1 MGKKGKRKN
10 KRNHNSGAGD
20 FKRLFKVLGLS
31 LLIVLVFLAAVLFIS
46 RYTDLDLFGTDDE
59 AANVADGMVF
69 KIDADN
75 VRSVKPYGNGV
86 AMLTNASMLYL
97 DSAGRE
103 IESNKHIFASP
114 EMQIS
119 DKTVF
124 LYDKGGTGCRI
135 EKNASVYCEFTAPGI
150 ITCGAVGR
158 RGNYAYSVDN
168 HEGYQSHIFVYSV
181 KGEKQFEWGSA
192 SDYCFRLALSEL
204 GNRIAVCVVGVQN
217 AEYYSKVML
226 FSFNSG
232 QPNYSVDFSGKTVF
246 DIDFV
251 SGKKLAV
258 YTDAGVYLIDSD
270 GSMTARQEYSAS
282 EIEHSCV
289 NAHGLSCT
297 AVIPYGNEQTPLIT
311 VFDASHKPIFS
322 HQYNTLISGVVSSNS
337 YVGVVMLDKV
347 QILSR
352 SNRIVGDIHP
362 GEACERCVIVNNYLF
377 VLTGTGLHRYHLRFD
392 SERAETTV
400 GYVPQVVR
408 DKPRTTEQPSPTAT
422 DALPDETAVSETEST
437 PTLSTEEQPV
447 EEPANDEVDPEEEP
461 ADEEVEEP
469 EELPGDAEDEG
480 PLFG

>member
-1 MGKKGKRKN
+1 MGKKQKRK
-10 KRNHNSGAGD
+10 KRNNHTNSTGD

-31 LLIVLVFLAAVLFIS
+31 LLIVMLFLAAILFIS
-46 RYTDLDLFGTDDE
+46 RYTDLDLFGKNESPADI
-59 AANVADGMVF
+59 ADGLIF
-69 KIDADN
+69 KIDTDN

-86 AMLTNASMLYL
+86 AMLTNASVLYL
-97 DSAGRE
+97 DSAGRQ
-103 IESNKHIFASP
+103 IESNKHIYAAP
-114 EMQIS
+114 EMQIN

-124 LYDKGGTGCRI
+124 VYDKGGTNCRI
-135 EKNASVYCEFTAPGI
+135 EKNASVYRELTAPGV

-158 RGNYAYSVDN
+158 RDNYAYSVDN
-168 HEGYQSHIFVYSV
+168 HDGYQSHIFVYNF

-192 SDYCFRLALSEL
+192 SDYCFRLALSDL

-232 QPNYSVDFSGKTVF
+232 QPNYTVDFSGKTVF

-258 YTDAGVYLIDSD
+258 YTDEGVYLIDPD
-270 GSMTARQEYSAS
+270 GTLTAQQEYTAS
-282 EIEHSCV
+282 EIEHTCV
-289 NAHGLSCT
+289 NTHGLSCT

-311 VFDASHKPIFS
+311 VFDGLHKPIYS
-322 HQYNTLISGVVSSNS
+322 HQYNTLISGVVCSGS
-337 YVGVVMLDKV
+337 YVGVVMFDKV
-347 QILSR
+347 QILNR

-392 SERAETTV
+392 SDKAETTE

-408 DKPRTTEQPSPTAT
+408 NNPQTTEPQSVSDT
-422 DALPDETAVSETEST
+422 DASPAEPSSAESASVGISPSNSLSDDGTIAEDSIDHVGEYDSEDDHYDISE
-437 PTLSTEEQPV
+437 
-447 EEPANDEVDPEEEP
+447 
-461 ADEEVEEP
+461 DEES
-469 EELPGDAEDEG
+469 DE

>member
-1 MGKKGKRKN
+1 MGKKHKKKN
-10 KRNHNSGAGD
+10 RRNHNNGAGD

-31 LLIVLVFLAAVLFIS
+31 LLIVLVFLAAILFIS
-46 RYTDLDLFGTDDE
+46 RYTDLDLFGKGDE
-59 AANVADGMVF
+59 TADTADGLVF
-69 KIDADN
+69 KIDSDN
-75 VRSVKPYGNGV
+75 VRAVKPYGSGV
-86 AMLTNASMLYL
+86 VMLTNAGVLYL
-97 DSAGRE
+97 DASGNE

-114 EMQIS
+114 EMQLS

-135 EKNASVYCEFTAPGI
+135 EKNASVYREFTAPGL

-168 HEGYQSHIFVYSV
+168 HEGYQSHIFVYSA

-192 SDYCFRLALSEL
+192 SDYCFRLALSDL

-232 QPNYSVDFSGKTVF
+232 QPAYSVDFSGKTVL

-258 YTDAGVYLIDSD
+258 YTDAGVYLIDSNGTMD
-270 GSMTARQEYSAS
+270 ARQEYTAS

-289 NAHGLSCT
+289 NGRGLSCT

-311 VFDASHKPIFS
+311 VFDAFHKPIFT
-322 HQYNTLISGVVSSNS
+322 HQYNTLVSGVVSSSS
-337 YVGVVMLDKV
+337 YVGVVMPDKV

-352 SNRIVGDIHP
+352 SNRVVGDIHP

-392 SERAETTV
+392 SEKAETTV

-408 DKPRTTEQPSPTAT
+408 DKSETTELSSVTAT
-422 DALPDETAVSETEST
+422 DALPEEPAVSEPDSVSA
-437 PTLSTEEQPV
+437 PS
-447 EEPANDEVDPEEEP
+447 ADEEP
-461 ADEEVEEP
+461 ADEPVNTEEANDEEP
-469 EELPGDAEDEG
+469 ADEDAEDAEMPDDGEG
-480 PLFG
+480 EEPLFG